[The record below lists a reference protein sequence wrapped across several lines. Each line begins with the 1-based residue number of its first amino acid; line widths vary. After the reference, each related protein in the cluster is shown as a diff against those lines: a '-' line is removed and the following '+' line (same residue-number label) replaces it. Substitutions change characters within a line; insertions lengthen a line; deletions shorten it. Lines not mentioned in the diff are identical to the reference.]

1 MKLRFFSLLM
11 FFGLLLTGA
20 SFADSITVNQP
31 QYFDNYA
38 SSNGWAESWSYINA
52 GTAINLGYA
61 EFSNN
66 TPSFIAGETYS
77 WSTNSYNEIWGYLFN
92 SVFHTKTDTW
102 TGNWSGWD
110 YAYNGIKGTYGEVFV
125 NNGTFSYD
133 LANGNFSM
141 TAPGN
146 NFSNSGLNPVP
157 EPSSL
162 LLLGTGLVGL
172 GATIRRKLQS

>member
-1 MKLRFFSLLM
+1 MRCISSVYLRFLAHSNNSRAPPHRVATYAEGLMKLRFFSLLI

-38 SSNGWAESWSYINA
+38 SSYGWAESWSYINA

-77 WSTNSYNEIWGYLFN
+77 WSTNSYNEIWGYLFT
-92 SVFHTKTDTW
+92 SVFPTKTDTW

-110 YAYNGIKGTYGEVFV
+110 YPYNGIKG
-125 NNGTFSYD
+125 
-133 LANGNFSM
+133 
-141 TAPGN
+141 
-146 NFSNSGLNPVP
+146 
-157 EPSSL
+157 
-162 LLLGTGLVGL
+162 
-172 GATIRRKLQS
+172 